1 MTKLST
7 LAYKGTRDYY
17 PEDLALR
24 NYIFSKWREV
34 CNSFG
39 YEEYD
44 ASALEPLKLYAS
56 KTSEEIVSQQTF
68 SFEDRGGRKVTLRP
82 EMTPTVSRMVAAKR
96 QELGYPLRLF
106 SIPNCFR
113 YERMQRGRT
122 REFYQLNVDLFG
134 VEGIQAEL
142 EIAQVM
148 DSILKTFGAS
158 SNMYEIRVNSRK
170 LLQSTI
176 ESARPKGD
184 VNSVLRVIDAMDKM
198 NTEEFHSKL
207 SQVVEEPDYLISSLK
222 AEEPS
227 GQLKQLID
235 LASSLGVRL
244 KFQPDVARGF
254 DYYTDIVF
262 EVFDKNPENNRSMF
276 GGGRYDGLVSAFG
289 VEPVPTVGFGM
300 GDAPLYN
307 FLESSNL
314 LPELKLKTDLML
326 IPLDQE
332 SLDQVNRF
340 ANALRDEGKN
350 VAIDYDIERKLDKR
364 IKAAEKL
371 GIKQVG
377 FLGQD
382 ELASGQVKIKDI

>member
-7 LAYKGTRDYY
+7 SPYKGTRDYY

-44 ASALEPLKLYAS
+44 ASVLEPLELYAS

-122 REFYQLNVDLFG
+122 REFWQLNVDLFG
-134 VEGIQAEL
+134 VAGIEGEL

-148 DSILKTFGAS
+148 DRTLKVFGATPD
-158 SNMYEIRVNSRK
+158 MYEIRVNSRK
-170 LLQSTI
+170 SLNAMI
-176 ESARPKGD
+176 EAAKPKQD
-184 VNSVLRVIDAMDKM
+184 VNSVLRVVDAIDKLS
-198 NTEEFHSKL
+198 TEEFALKL
-207 SQVVEEPDYLISSLK
+207 SEVLKDPNSLIEALKSNQPNEELETLIQKADKLGIELK
-222 AEEPS
+222 YSPE
-227 GQLKQLID
+227 L
-235 LASSLGVRL
+235 
-244 KFQPDVARGF
+244 ARGF

-262 EVFDKNPENNRSMF
+262 EAYDTDPENNRAMF
-276 GGGRYDGLVSAFG
+276 GGGRFDGLVGAFD
-289 VEPVPTVGFGM
+289 VEPIPTIGFAM
-300 GDAPLYN
+300 GDATLYN
-307 FLESSNL
+307 FLQLNNL
-314 LPELKLKTDLML
+314 LPELKLKTDVMI
-326 IPLDQE
+326 IPITEDDLE
-332 SLDQVNRF
+332 NVNDV
-340 ANALRDEGKN
+340 ANQLRSEGKN
-350 VAIDYDIERKLDKR
+350 VAIDYDVTRKYDKR
-364 IKAAEKL
+364 VKAVQKLQIPQIATIENGEIKL
-371 GIKQVG
+371 
-377 FLGQD
+377 
-382 ELASGQVKIKDI
+382 KDV